1 MKRDAAEADVV
12 VVLALTPGLC
22 SARDLIRYEIRVLLL
37 SRLLGPWCRP
47 PRLTDLS
54 RRTMV
59 VAFTRLVA
67 VVPEDVARGTA
78 RLLTHR
84 EHGPD
89 TYLMG
94 VLVESVKEGSE
105 AGRVWDVEEES
116 KVVAVIEGQVW
127 VVGELQNGDEQVE
140 EEVEEAVEPCLRLVS
155 MAVLGLLLECL
166 VCEECSEGC
175 NAREMEIGVDMGTS
189 GVEGGGANDKIRRG

>member
-1 MKRDAAEADVV
+1 MKRDVAEADVAV
-12 VVLALTPGLC
+12 VSALTPGVC

-47 PRLTDLS
+47 PRLVDLS

-67 VVPEDVARGTA
+67 VVPEDVARGTVK
-78 RLLTHR
+78 LLTHL

-89 TYLMG
+89 TDVIG
-94 VLVESVKEGSE
+94 GLVESVKVE
-105 AGRVWDVEEES
+105 AEASSVWDVEEES
-116 KVVAVIEGQVW
+116 KVVAVLEGQAW
-127 VVGELQNGDEQVE
+127 VVDELQNGDEQVE
-140 EEVEEAVEPCLRLVS
+140 KDVEETVELCLRLAS
-155 MAVLGLLLECL
+155 MTVLTFLLECL

-175 NAREMEIGVDMGTS
+175 NAREMEIGVDMVTS
-189 GVEGGGANDKIRRG
+189 VVEGD

>member
-1 MKRDAAEADVV
+1 MKRDAAEAEVV

-47 PRLTDLS
+47 PRLTGLS

-89 TYLMG
+89 TDLMG
-94 VLVESVKEGSE
+94 GLVESVKVAAE
-105 AGRVWDVEEES
+105 AGVWDVEEES
-116 KVVAVIEGQVW
+116 KVVAAIEGQVW

-140 EEVEEAVEPCLRLVS
+140 DAVEPCLRLVS
-155 MAVLGLLLECL
+155 MAVLGFLLECL
-166 VCEECSEGC
+166 VCEECSKGC
-175 NAREMEIGVDMGTS
+175 NAREMEIGVDMVTS
-189 GVEGGGANDKIRRG
+189 GVDKIRKG